1 MAHGTGPVPRRVL
14 FVTGTLAEPALRRTL
29 EGMAPAFAWD
39 IAVLRITVAALMTTP
54 WIARLLEIP
63 PDTDLVLIPGLCEGE
78 LEPLARLTTAR
89 VVKGPLDLREIPE
102 YFGQAAT
109 DGDYGDWD
117 IRILAEINNAPRLTR
132 EAIRREAEYYRSQ
145 GADVIDIGCTPGL
158 AFPQLESVVRELV
171 DSGMTVSIDTLD
183 SDEIVRAVRA
193 GAEFVLSITPENVDV
208 LVQLTDSIATYVV
221 LCRELDESDTFAHL
235 LATVREANVPFLLDP
250 VLEPI
255 GFGFAASLGRFIE
268 ARKRWPDAELM
279 MGVGN
284 LTELTAADT
293 TGVNALLIAFCQELG
308 IRTVLTTEVI
318 PWARGSVRE
327 IDIAR
332 RLMHHATTR
341 RVLPKRVDDRLLTVK
356 DPKVL
361 AYSEAELRELG
372 GAITDSNYR
381 IFTDRAAIYVFNRD
395 RFVRGTEIQEIFDQ
409 LEVTDPTHAF
419 YLGKELAKA
428 KLAITLGKS
437 YRQEGSLRWGYL
449 TPADDPRREH
459 VKLTQRR
466 ARPTAE

>member
-1 MAHGTGPVPRRVL
+1 
-14 FVTGTLAEPALRRTL
+14 
-29 EGMAPAFAWD
+29 
-39 IAVLRITVAALMTTP
+39 
-54 WIARLLEIP
+54 
-63 PDTDLVLIPGLCEGE
+63 
-78 LEPLARLTTAR
+78 
-89 VVKGPLDLREIPE
+89 
-102 YFGQAAT
+102 
-109 DGDYGDWD
+109 
-117 IRILAEINNAPRLTR
+117 
-132 EAIRREAEYYRSQ
+132 
-145 GADVIDIGCTPGL
+145 
-158 AFPQLESVVRELV
+158 
-171 DSGMTVSIDTLD
+171 
-183 SDEIVRAVRA
+183 
-193 GAEFVLSITPENVDV
+193 
-208 LVQLTDSIATYVV
+208 
-221 LCRELDESDTFAHL
+221 
-235 LATVREANVPFLLDP
+235 
-250 VLEPI
+250 
-255 GFGFAASLGRFIE
+255 
-268 ARKRWPDAELM
+268 
-279 MGVGN
+279 
-284 LTELTAADT
+284 
-293 TGVNALLIAFCQELG
+293 
-308 IRTVLTTEVI
+308 
-318 PWARGSVRE
+318 
-327 IDIAR
+327 
-332 RLMHHATTR
+332 MHHATTR